1 MTPEELYSEEELM
14 HFGVGPDDNPPGRGS
29 GRYPKGS
36 GKKPFQHDD
45 FYKGIQELR
54 NQGLSDK
61 EIAEVFNMNTSEFR
75 ALNSYASSI
84 HKKEMVARTKELAM
98 MTDDDGEKLYSNVQI
113 GKMLGIPESSVRNY
127 LKDSYSGNSTKME
140 ETMNLLRAQCTDTNY
155 IDVGPGAEFALG
167 CSKEH
172 LKHAVRVLEETEN
185 YTVEN
190 IYQKQAGTGLT
201 TTIKVLA
208 PPGTDRSDIYD
219 NKDYIKEPSGGVES
233 YPIDSNGGAIKH
245 FVPKYPTSVDSSRVK
260 INYADTGTGKEK
272 DGVIEIRR
280 GLDDLNL
287 GNASYAQVRI
297 MVDGTHYLKG
307 MAIYSDDMPE
317 GTDIIFNTNKNSN
330 VPMKGSKDNSVLKPI
345 KKDPKNPFGAT
356 INKQLEYDDGDGKKK
371 LSPINIVNE
380 EGAWGGED
388 GWSRTIASQMLSK
401 QNAPLIKKQLDL
413 SYAERVSEYDDIM
426 MVTNPVIKKKLLESF
441 ADGCDTAA
449 VELKAAPFPRQ
460 TWKVIL
466 PVPELSP
473 NEIYAPGY
481 EDGENV
487 VLIRYPHGGIFEIP
501 QLTVNN
507 RNKAAKKTLG
517 LAVDAVGINAQTAEK
532 LSGADF
538 DGDTVLVIPANS
550 SNSNVRINTKD
561 ALEGLKGFDAK
572 TKYAYD
578 PEQIKFAEENP
589 KAAAKQGIILMTKS
603 GTQRE
608 MGIISNLITDMTMKG
623 APDDDLAAAVRHSMV
638 VIDANKHKLDY
649 TKSYVDNNIE
659 DLKRRY
665 QKKADGSGKGYGGAS
680 TLISRA
686 KSEARVPE
694 RKEGIYVVNEKTG
707 GLKRQ
712 KWNPETGEKQYTET
726 GRTKRELLVDKSKPL
741 KDENGNYIL
750 DKKGKKQY
758 EPILDENGNKQ
769 YVDTGEKITQV
780 STQMMEAKDARELL
794 STGYSQAE
802 MLYANYAN
810 RLKGLANEARKAYMT
825 VPNLVYVP
833 EAAQTYKEET
843 TSLKGK
849 VAIAQKNAPKERQ
862 AQLLSEKLFNEMK
875 LYNPD
880 MTEEDEKKYKN
891 RALNEARETTG
902 AGKRRFNGKPEK
914 GMVITDDEWKAIQ
927 SGAITNTMMTQIV
940 DNSDI
945 EYLKRL
951 AMPQR
956 SSTTLSS
963 AKIAQIRSMENSGFS
978 TKDIA
983 DHLGVSVSTVNKYL
997 KGEK

>member
-36 GKKPFQHDD
+36 GKRPFQHDD
-45 FYKGIQELR
+45 FYKGIQDLK
-54 NQGLSDK
+54 NQGLSDN
-61 EIAEVFNMNTSEFR
+61 EIAKEFNMNTSEFR
-75 ALNSYASSI
+75 ALKSYVNAE
-84 HKKEMVARTKELAM
+84 HKKEVIARTKELAL

-113 GKMLGIPESSVRNY
+113 GKMLGIPEATVRNY
-127 LKDSYSGNSTKME
+127 LKDSYSGTSTKMA

-155 IDVGPGAEFALG
+155 IDVGPGSEFALG

-172 LKHAVRVLEETEN
+172 LKHAVKVLQETEG
-185 YTVEN
+185 YTVEP
-190 IYQKQAGTGLT
+190 IYVKQLGTGLST
-201 TTIKVLA
+201 TVKVLA
-208 PPGTDRSDIYD
+208 PPGTDKGDIYD
-219 NKDYIKEPSGGVES
+219 NKNYIKPPSGGVES

-245 FVPKYPTSVDSSRVK
+245 FVPKYPESVDSSRIK

-307 MAIYSDDMPE
+307 MAVYSDKMPD

-345 KKDPKNPFGAT
+345 KSDPKNPFGAT
-356 INKQLEYDDGDGKKK
+356 INKQLEYDDGEGNKK

-380 EGAWGGED
+380 EGSWGGED

-401 QNAPLIKKQLDL
+401 QNKDLIKRQLDL
-413 SYAERVSEYDDIM
+413 SYADKVSEYDDIIS
-426 MVTNPVIKKKLLESF
+426 VTNPVIKKKLLESF

-481 EDGENV
+481 ENGETV
-487 VLIRYPHGGIFEIP
+487 VLIRYPHGGTFEIP

-507 RNKAAKKTLG
+507 RNKPAKKMLG
-517 LAVDAVGINAQTAEK
+517 LAVDAVGINSQTAEK

-550 SNSNVRINTKD
+550 SSSNVRINVSD
-561 ALEGLKGFDAK
+561 SLDGLKNFDPK
-572 TKYAYD
+572 TEYAYR
-578 PEQIKFAEENP
+578 EGMKIMG
-589 KAAAKQGIILMTKS
+589 KAQ
-603 GTQRE
+603 TQRE

-623 APDDDLAAAVRHSMV
+623 ANQDELAAAVRHSMV
-638 VIDANKHKLDY
+638 VIDAHKHKLDY
-649 TKSYVDNNIE
+649 TRSYIDNNIE
-659 DLKRRY
+659 DLKRKY
-665 QKKADGSGKGYGGAS
+665 QKKADGGYGGAS

-686 KSEARVPE
+686 KSVQYVDE

-712 KWNPETGEKQYTET
+712 MWDPNTGEKLYSYT
-726 GRTKRELLVDKSKPL
+726 GRTKKELLVDKTKPL
-741 KDENGNYIL
+741 KDEAGNYIL
-750 DKKGKKQY
+750 DKKGNKQY
-758 EPILDENGNKQ
+758 EPILDENGKKQ
-769 YVDTGEKITQV
+769 YVDTGEKVTQK
-780 STQMMEAKDARELL
+780 STQMMEAKDATELL
-794 STGYSQAE
+794 STGYSPAE
-802 MLYANYAN
+802 KLYSNYAN
-810 RLKGLANEARKAYMT
+810 RLKGLANEARKAYMA
-825 VPNLVYVP
+825 VPNLVYIP
-833 EAAQTYKEET
+833 EASQQYKNET
-843 TSLKGK
+843 ASLKGK
-849 VAIAQKNAPKERQ
+849 IAVALKNAPKERQ
-862 AQLLSEKLFNEMK
+862 AQILANKIFEEAKE
-875 LYNPD
+875 YNPEMSD
-880 MTEEDEKKYKN
+880 EDEKKYKN
-891 RALNEARETTG
+891 RALNEAREATG
-902 AGKRRFNGKPEK
+902 AGKRRFNGDANK
-914 GMVITDDEWKAIQ
+914 GLVITDDEWKAIQ
-927 SGAITNTMMTQIV
+927 SGAITNNTMMQIV
-940 DNSDI
+940 DNADI
-945 EYLKRL
+945 DYLKK
-951 AMPQR
+951 MSTPQR
-956 SSTTLSS
+956 SSVSLSS
-963 AKIAQIRSMENSGFS
+963 AKVAQIRSMENSGFS
-978 TKDIA
+978 TKEIA

-997 KGEK
+997 KGGK